1 MSTSPT
7 TRPMTRRLAASLG
20 LLILLAAPP
29 TVLVALLGN
38 PLPDWS
44 AIAAGDFGGDTLPRI
59 LACIAWL
66 GWAQLALG
74 ILLEAA
80 AARHGR
86 TAPHITLGQGLAR
99 ALIWT
104 IMTASVAGPLLGTT
118 VTARAAPVDNPPPPA
133 RTASTTAPAISGY
146 ASAPAPA
153 QHPAASRPVYIVGS
167 EHDVAPRLWD
177 IAEHHLGDPL
187 RWREI
192 RDLNLARTM
201 NDGRVFHDADQIRL
215 GWQLLMPADATG
227 LPAAGTAGGGETKP
241 DSADQRPATVTVT
254 RGENLIEIAHEVHVP
269 VQEMWEAN
277 RGHKQPG
284 GRTFTDP
291 NLIYPRQK
299 LVVPPTDHAPAP
311 HTDRPAQHPDH
322 KPGHKSGS
330 QPPVRNAPAPTT
342 SVPVTPPAA
351 TPSTTPP
358 AAPPATAHAAP
369 AAQQHGAPGKAS
381 SSATSAVLPAAL
393 AAFGGAGCLLAAG
406 IVLRLR
412 RGRGRQQR
420 HRGYRRLI
428 PVPDG
433 AQADIE
439 FAAAAAA
446 DPVDVDWLD
455 EGLRVLGCA
464 LAASP
469 DSELPNIAAVYLH
482 SERLALVLADPAPA
496 APAPFFA
503 EQDGALW
510 TLTKSAAAA
519 ADLPTGA
526 VLPPAPALATVG
538 LTRDQDGRPERLVL
552 LDIEGI
558 GSISVAGEPSHAADL
573 LRFMAGDLAYNG
585 WSVGVHVIACG
596 MGPDL
601 SSLAPDRIRCVSDIA
616 ALREHLLAD
625 EVFRP
630 AGNPLAERVHN
641 EYGDAW
647 LTPRV
652 VLLAGCDTDDDVAAI
667 STLLAELHAAGRS
680 LLGVVIA
687 GDHPD
692 AHWHA
697 RLDPDGRLHLPDLG
711 DLVVEAQTL
720 PADLV
725 DAVGDTIEQ
734 AESAAD
740 TPAPPSTL
748 NAPWAQGTDVVGG
761 LLPVTATATDP
772 EAPVD
777 HEVDLDH
784 TDEDVD
790 QVEPDPGEA
799 VAVAGQRDTAAL
811 VETIDAASAGAAP
824 GGPGDSPGQP
834 PPGQT
839 ASGSA
844 PAVRSLRPELDE
856 ARRALVTREAL
867 DPTLDEDL
875 ARFLD
880 PPAYQATAGILGPI
894 SVTAAGP
901 RVPSKVA
908 SEAQAIEFLL
918 YLKLSEN
925 GKTGA
930 AIADE
935 LFAGHAAGPGGVRR
949 DQIRKIMG
957 ALREWL
963 GVDADGGPYLPSATS
978 VKPPRYLITDSL
990 LLDWHLLIRLRSR
1003 AQARAV
1009 AEHTDAAIAD
1019 YRAALSLVR
1028 GRPFAAR
1035 RVEGY
1040 RWLVYCGGLEHHVL
1054 SAVVDTAHEL
1064 AVLGMDAG
1072 DGELVDFATMASMTA
1087 DPYGALNQP
1096 YADRLR
1102 WQMMLGN
1109 KDRFS
1114 EIVRELIEVRSQNS
1128 DEEIGD
1134 LDIDGEPGVLINEF
1148 LGREGLRVLGS

>member
-7 TRPMTRRLAASLG
+7 AHPITRRLAATLG

-29 TVLVALLGN
+29 AVLVALLGN

-44 AIAAGDFGGDTLPRI
+44 AISAGDWGGDTLPRI

-74 ILLEAA
+74 ILLEAVA
-80 AARHGR
+80 AGHGR
-86 TAPHITLGQGLAR
+86 TAPHIALGQGLAR
-99 ALIWT
+99 ALILT
-104 IMTASVAGPLLGTT
+104 IMTASIGGPLLGTA
-118 VTARAAPVDNPPPPA
+118 VTARAAPVENTPPRAPA
-133 RTASTTAPAISGY
+133 PVTAPAVSGHV
-146 ASAPAPA
+146 SAPA
-153 QHPAASRPVYIVGS
+153 QRPAATHHPVYVVGS
-167 EHDVAPRLWD
+167 EHDVAPRLWT
-177 IAEHHLGDPL
+177 IAARHLGDPL

-201 NDGRVFHDADQIRL
+201 SDGRVFHDADLIRI
-215 GWQLLMPADATG
+215 GWHLLMPVDATG
-227 LPAAGTAGGGETKP
+227 LPPASSTEAGGAEP
-241 DSADQRPATVTVT
+241 AAADQRPATDTVT
-254 RGENLIEIAHEVHVP
+254 RGENLTEIAREHHVP
-269 VQEMWEAN
+269 VQKMWEAN
-277 RGHKQPG
+277 RGHEQPG

-291 NLIYPRQK
+291 NLIYPHQK
-299 LVVPPTDHAPAP
+299 LVVPLTDHAAAP
-311 HTDRPAQHPDH
+311 HADSPAQRPDH
-322 KPGHKSGS
+322 KPAGHQPTG
-330 QPPVRNAPAPTT
+330 QPPAPNVPAPTT
-342 SVPVTPPAA
+342 SVPSAPPVTPSATQPAGPPAA
-351 TPSTTPP
+351 AHSATPG
-358 AAPPATAHAAP
+358 
-369 AAQQHGAPGKAS
+369 QQHDDAAKAS
-381 SSATSAVLPAAL
+381 SSSSSSTSAVLPAAL
-393 AAFGGAGCLLAAG
+393 ATFGGAGCLLAAG

-433 AQADIE
+433 AHADIE
-439 FAAAAAA
+439 FAAATAA

-469 DSELPNIAAVYLH
+469 GSELPNIAAVYLH
-482 SERLALVLADPAPA
+482 CERLELVLADPAPT

-503 EQDGALW
+503 EQNGALW

-519 ADLPTGA
+519 ADLPTAA

-558 GSISVAGEPSHAADL
+558 GSISIAGEPSHVGDL

-652 VLLAGCDTDDDVAAI
+652 VLLAGCDTDDDIAAI
-667 STLLAELHAAGRS
+667 STLLADLHAAGRS

-697 RLDPDGRLHLPDLG
+697 RLDPDGRLHLPDLS

-725 DAVGDTIEQ
+725 DALGDTIEQ

-761 LLPVTATATDP
+761 LLPATAGATYP

-777 HEVDLDH
+777 QNVDVDLDH
-784 TDEDVD
+784 ADQDVD
-790 QVEPDPGEA
+790 QSEPDAVEA
-799 VAVAGQRDTAAL
+799 TAVAGQRETEAL
-811 VETIDAASAGAAP
+811 VETSDAASAGDSLDQAP
-824 GGPGDSPGQP
+824 LGQP
-834 PPGQT
+834 ALAPV
-839 ASGSA
+839 
-844 PAVRSLRPELDE
+844 PAVRSLRPELDQ
-856 ARRALVTREAL
+856 ARRALLTREAL
-867 DPTLDEDL
+867 DPTLDADL

-880 PPAYQATAGILGPI
+880 PPAHQGTASILGPI

-901 RVPSKVA
+901 RVPSKIA
-908 SEAQAIEFLL
+908 SEAQATEFLL

-930 AIADE
+930 EIGDE

-963 GVDADGGPYLPSATS
+963 GVDADGTPYLPSATS

-990 LLDWHLLIRLRSR
+990 LLDWHLLIRLRAR
-1003 AQARAV
+1003 AQARAA
-1009 AEHTDAAIAD
+1009 AEHTEAAIAD

-1054 SAVVDTAHEL
+1054 SGVVDTAHEL

-1072 DGELVDFATMASMTA
+1072 DGELVDFATTASMTA

-1128 DEEIGD
+1128 EEEIGD

-1148 LGREGLRVLGS
+1148 LGREGLRVLGN